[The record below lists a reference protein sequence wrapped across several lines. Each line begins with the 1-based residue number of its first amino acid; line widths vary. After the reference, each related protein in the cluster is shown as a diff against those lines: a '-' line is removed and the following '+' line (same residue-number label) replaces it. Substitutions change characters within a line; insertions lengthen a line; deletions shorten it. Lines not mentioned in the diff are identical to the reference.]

1 MTYTVIIMNCRGEIE
16 KYNFEEQYRANAERV
31 YNNHVY
37 MFNDM
42 MVLLLQCRGKAVE
55 PIATYYRQYD

>member
-1 MTYTVIIMNCRGEIE
+1 MNCRGEIE